1 MGICCPNPT
10 NTLNPTSAP
19 HCQTS
24 PKVLRADRFQVT
36 PSQLASWM
44 EQGGQDGR
52 DLFKIGGRDGRVQII
67 PPHPPQQRQPK
78 PLRITTPWLL
88 RPSQGCPF
96 TPCSATCVGGATS
109 ASHPARREA
118 PPPPFYWVYDGGS
131 KGRRWRVHSR
141 FDSQPQGS
149 PLHQLAY
156 LCSRVTLE
164 AVESALRGSGGVPVI
179 ADLSPP
185 LL

>member
-1 MGICCPNPT
+1 MGTCRPNPT

-67 PPHPPQQRQPK
+67 LPPPHPQQRQPK
-78 PLRITTPWLL
+78 PPGSSDPLRGAHSPHAQRPVLGGQLL
-88 RPSQGCPF
+88 LVTQQGGRHHHPHFTGYTMEAQRADGGGF
-96 TPCSATCVGGATS
+96 TPGLT
-109 ASHPARREA
+109 P
-118 PPPPFYWVYDGGS
+118 
-131 KGRRWRVHSR
+131 
-141 FDSQPQGS
+141 S
-149 PLHQLAY
+149 PK
-156 LCSRVTLE
+156 
-164 AVESALRGSGGVPVI
+164 ALPCTNWQKT
-179 ADLSPP
+179 
-185 LL
+185 

>member
-1 MGICCPNPT
+1 MGICRPNPT

-96 TPCSATCVGGATS
+96 TPCSATCFGGATS

-118 PPPPFYWVYDGGS
+118 PPPPFTGYMMEAQRADGGGFTPGLTPS
-131 KGRRWRVHSR
+131 PKALPCTNWLIFVPGSLSR
-141 FDSQPQGS
+141 LS
-149 PLHQLAY
+149 
-156 LCSRVTLE
+156 
-164 AVESALRGSGGVPVI
+164 
-179 ADLSPP
+179 SPP
-185 LL
+185 CAVLEGSQSLQTSPR